1 MQIKQAQVKEVLK
14 YNVRAVSRLFSSHKA
29 YGHMA
34 AGHDSLTMHSWSRE
48 LEQVMMTHFYSLA
61 DLDALQPLDNVPSLG

>member
-1 MQIKQAQVKEVLK
+1 
-14 YNVRAVSRLFSSHKA
+14 
-29 YGHMA
+29 MA